1 MTDTYEHGMGGLDRD
16 EQGWDFCRCDCGWIS
31 PPCPDTETAVEFW
44 ATTPG
49 LPPSARVVRA
59 FGETSRVSL
68 AEEYDPTPESGRR
81 QQFQAELKRLA
92 DAEREEIISSSE
104 ILL

>member
-1 MTDTYEHGMGGLDRD
+1 MTN
-16 EQGWDFCRCDCGWIS
+16 
-31 PPCPDTETAVEFW
+31 ET
-44 ATTPG
+44 TTPA

-59 FGETSRVSL
+59 YGQTSQVSL
-68 AEEYDPTPESGRR
+68 AQEYDPTPESGRR
-81 QQFQAELKRLA
+81 QQFQAELERLA

>member
-1 MTDTYEHGMGGLDRD
+1 MTN
-16 EQGWDFCRCDCGWIS
+16 
-31 PPCPDTETAVEFW
+31 ET
-44 ATTPG
+44 TTPE
-49 LPPSARVVRA
+49 LPPSARRVRA
-59 FGETSRVSL
+59 FGRTSSTSL

-81 QQFQAELKRLA
+81 QRFQAELERLA